1 MKKVILCLAVIL
13 ISLFAYQVLQPL
25 SKPVTVITPTPTVT
39 TKPVSV
45 LPPVQETSIPVQ
57 PDVPKETQSVQE
69 MVAAMPDQSTIV
81 IIEQDDLMLAA
92 TVQSEALPIIVEKPV
107 YDKSIKPSN
116 TKAYIP
122 SQAFEYFDT
131 IKKEQQRILPD
142 FAYPFYF
149 AGLIE
154 HESCISL
161 THKKCWNPASKL
173 DTKREL
179 GIGIFQ
185 LTKAYKADGSIRFD
199 TLSELR
205 KRHMAELSELSW
217 SNVVQRADLQI
228 RAGILLSKGNWK
240 ALYTIPDDYERLAM
254 TDAAYNG
261 GLGSINKDRQYCGL
275 KKDCN
280 PDKWFGHVEV
290 NSLKSRKPIYA
301 GRSAFDI
308 SRHHAHDVLKMRMP
322 KYKPF
327 FTS

>member
-107 YDKSIKPSN
+107 YDKNIKPSN

-161 THKKCWNPASKL
+161 THSRCWNITSRLK
-173 DTKREL
+173 TKREEGAGL
-179 GIGIFQ
+179 IQ
-185 LTKAYKADGSIRFD
+185 LTRAYKADGSIRFD

-217 SNVVQRADLQI
+217 SNVYQRADLQI

-261 GLGSINKDRQYCGL
+261 GLAGL
-275 KKDCN
+275 KKERTVCGLAANCD
-280 PDKWFGHVEV
+280 PQKWFDHVE
-290 NSLKSRKPIYA
+290 NQCQKSKKPLYA
-301 GRSAFDI
+301 GRSSCDI
-308 SRHHAHDVLKMRMP
+308 NRGHVIKVLIDAMP
-322 KYKPF
+322 KYKKYF
-327 FTS
+327 